1 MVEEKFKDLRPPS
14 KSQMNPHLRLGN
26 SLLSVAWFQIA
37 QKIVEKA
44 VRIYELD
51 EEQAAALKKVFL
63 RVNDYGVA

>member
-1 MVEEKFKDLRPPS
+1 
-14 KSQMNPHLRLGN
+14 MNPHLRCGT
-26 SLLSVAWFQIA
+26 SILSVAWFQIA

>member
-1 MVEEKFKDLRPPS
+1 
-14 KSQMNPHLRLGN
+14 MNLHLRLGN
-26 SLLSVAWFQIA
+26 SLLSFAWFQIA

-63 RVNDYGVA
+63 RVNDYGAA

>member
-1 MVEEKFKDLRPPS
+1 
-14 KSQMNPHLRLGN
+14 
-26 SLLSVAWFQIA
+26 
-37 QKIVEKA
+37 

>member
-1 MVEEKFKDLRPPS
+1 MVGEKFNDLRPPS
-14 KSQMNPHLRLGN
+14 NSQMNPHLRLGN
-26 SLLSVAWFQIA
+26 SLLSFAWFQIA